1 MGYRQK
7 IVGRRM
13 QKITGISRRFYYGSI
28 RNSSK
33 KQMGNSVAV
42 PVIEAIAKAMLEAYE
57 KGEQHN

>member
-1 MGYRQK
+1 MDQSE
-7 IVGRRM
+7 I
-13 QKITGISRRFYYGSI
+13 QA
-28 RNSSK
+28 K